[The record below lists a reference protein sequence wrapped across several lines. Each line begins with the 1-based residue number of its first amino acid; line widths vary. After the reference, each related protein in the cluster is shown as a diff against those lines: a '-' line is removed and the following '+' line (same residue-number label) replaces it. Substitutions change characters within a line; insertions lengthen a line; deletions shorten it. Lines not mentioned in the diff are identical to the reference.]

1 MTATTTN
8 NAANTAN
15 TASTKSE
22 YFNLNIKG
30 LGYLS
35 NIRRIETLTGSFLS
49 VVINALSG
57 PTDNPTYLRFDAT
70 SPVRKQRTLYIS
82 RCQKAVD
89 EDQKV
94 LLGFTLSNLTSDI
107 FTLNKAD
114 HAGEQRVS
122 LKTRLI
128 KVDWIK
134 IGQAMVY
141 KMEKSDTAPPMSAS
155 QSKTT
160 YLTHSDIDAPFIGCI
175 FHRKNNWL

>member
-8 NAANTAN
+8 NAANNAN
-15 TASTKSE
+15 TTSTKAE

-57 PTDNPTYLRFDAT
+57 LTDNPTYVRFDAT
-70 SPVRKQRTLYIS
+70 VAGKEATDLIS

-107 FTLNKAD
+107 FTLNKGD

-122 LKTRLI
+122 LKARLI

-141 KMEKSDTAPPMSAS
+141 KAEKIESTPPYRTDVKKDYANDS
-155 QSKTT
+155 
-160 YLTHSDIDAPFIGCI
+160 F
-175 FHRKNNWL
+175 

>member
-8 NAANTAN
+8 NATNNANT
-15 TASTKSE
+15 TSTKAE

-35 NIRRIETLTGSFLS
+35 NIRRIETRTGSFLS

-57 PTDNPTYLRFDAT
+57 PTGNPAYVRFDAT
-70 SPVRKQRTLYIS
+70 VAGKKTTHLTSL
-82 RCQKAVD
+82 CQKAVD

-107 FTLNKAD
+107 FTLNKGD

-122 LKTRLI
+122 LKARLI

-134 IGQAMVY
+134 IGQVMVY
-141 KMEKSDTAPPMSAS
+141 KAEKSETSPPNSHDHAKSYAS
-155 QSKTT
+155 NS
-160 YLTHSDIDAPFIGCI
+160 F
-175 FHRKNNWL
+175 

>member
-8 NAANTAN
+8 NAANN
-15 TASTKSE
+15 TNNTSAKAE

-57 PTDNPTYLRFDAT
+57 PTYNPTYVRFDAT
-70 SPVRKQRTLYIS
+70 VAVKEATELIS

-89 EDQKV
+89 EDKKV

-107 FTLNKAD
+107 FTLNKGD

-122 LKTRLI
+122 LKARLI

-134 IGQAMVY
+134 VGQAMVY
-141 KMEKSDTAPPMSAS
+141 KAERVESNHSLQPKPS
-155 QSKTT
+155 QN
-160 YLTHSDIDAPFIGCI
+160 YV
-175 FHRKNNWL
+175 NNSF

>member
-8 NAANTAN
+8 DAANNN
-15 TASTKSE
+15 TSTKAE

-30 LGYLS
+30 QGYLS
-35 NIRRIETLTGSFLS
+35 NIRRIETLNGGFLS
-49 VVINALSG
+49 VVINALGG
-57 PTDNPTYLRFDAT
+57 PTYNPTYVRFDAT
-70 SPVRKQRTLYIS
+70 VAGKEATDLIS

-107 FTLNKAD
+107 FTLKKGN

-122 LKTRLI
+122 LKVWLI

-134 IGQAMVY
+134 IGQAMGY
-141 KMEKSDTAPPMSAS
+141 KAENQIPPV
-155 QSKTT
+155 K
-160 YLTHSDIDAPFIGCI
+160 L
-175 FHRKNNWL
+175 N

>member
-8 NAANTAN
+8 NAANKAN
-15 TASTKSE
+15 TTSTEAE

-35 NIRRIETLTGSFLS
+35 NIRRIETLNGGFLS
-49 VVINALSG
+49 VVINVLSG
-57 PTDNPTYLRFDAT
+57 TADSPTYVRFDAT
-70 SPVRKQRTLYIS
+70 VAGKEAADPIS
-82 RCQKAVD
+82 RCQQAVD
-89 EDQKV
+89 EDQRM

-107 FTLNKAD
+107 FTLNKGD

-122 LKTRLI
+122 LKARLI

-141 KMEKSDTAPPMSAS
+141 KAEKTEPS
-155 QSKTT
+155 
-160 YLTHSDIDAPFIGCI
+160 
-175 FHRKNNWL
+175 

>member
-8 NAANTAN
+8 NAANNAN
-15 TASTKSE
+15 TTSTKAE

-35 NIRRIETLTGSFLS
+35 NIRRIETLNGGFLS

-57 PTDNPTYLRFDAT
+57 PTDSPTYVRFDAT
-70 SPVRKQRTLYIS
+70 VAGKEATDLIS
-82 RCQKAVD
+82 RCQKAVE

-107 FTLNKAD
+107 FTLNKGE

-122 LKTRLI
+122 LKARLI

-141 KMEKSDTAPPMSAS
+141 KAKCVES
-155 QSKTT
+155 
-160 YLTHSDIDAPFIGCI
+160 THRPKLNQAKFMLITPFN
-175 FHRKNNWL
+175 KMP

>member
-8 NAANTAN
+8 NAVNNANTS
-15 TASTKSE
+15 STKAE
-22 YFNLNIKG
+22 YFNLNIKS

-57 PTDNPTYLRFDAT
+57 PTDSPTYVRFDAT
-70 SPVRKQRTLYIS
+70 VAGKEATDLIS

-89 EDQKV
+89 EAQKM
-94 LLGFTLSNLTSDI
+94 LLRFTLSNLTSDI
-107 FTLNKAD
+107 FTLNKGD

-134 IGQAMVY
+134 IGQQMVY
-141 KMEKSDTAPPMSAS
+141 KTEKSEPSLPNERKAEKTYSADS
-155 QSKTT
+155 
-160 YLTHSDIDAPFIGCI
+160 F
-175 FHRKNNWL
+175 

>member
-8 NAANTAN
+8 NAANNAN
-15 TASTKSE
+15 TTSTKAE
-22 YFNLNIKG
+22 HFNLNIKG

-57 PTDNPTYLRFDAT
+57 PTDNPTFVRFDAIVAGKEAT
-70 SPVRKQRTLYIS
+70 DLIS

-94 LLGFTLSNLTSDI
+94 LFGLTLSNLTSDI
-107 FTLNKAD
+107 FTLNKGD
-114 HAGEQRVS
+114 HVGEQRVS
-122 LKTRLI
+122 LKARLI

-134 IGQAMVY
+134 IGQQMVY
-141 KMEKSDTAPPMSAS
+141 KPEKSDNIPAQKQNLQRSYVDNS
-155 QSKTT
+155 
-160 YLTHSDIDAPFIGCI
+160 F
-175 FHRKNNWL
+175 

>member
-8 NAANTAN
+8 NAAHNAN
-15 TASTKSE
+15 TTSTKAE

-35 NIRRIETLTGSFLS
+35 NIRRIETLTGGFLS

-57 PTDNPTYLRFDAT
+57 PTDNPTYVRFDAT
-70 SPVRKQRTLYIS
+70 VAGKEATDLKS
-82 RCQKAVD
+82 RCQKTVD

-94 LLGFTLSNLTSDI
+94 LLGFFTLSNLTSDI
-107 FTLNKAD
+107 FMLNKGD
-114 HAGEQRVS
+114 HAGEQRAS
-122 LKTRLI
+122 LKARLI

-141 KMEKSDTAPPMSAS
+141 KADKAEETPP
-155 QSKTT
+155 QQLPTQ
-160 YLTHSDIDAPFIGCI
+160 
-175 FHRKNNWL
+175 KNYANNSF

>member
-8 NAANTAN
+8 NATNNTNN
-15 TASTKSE
+15 TSTKAE

-35 NIRRIETLTGSFLS
+35 KIRRIETLTGSFLS

-57 PTDNPTYLRFDAT
+57 PTDNPTYVRFDSTVAGKEAT
-70 SPVRKQRTLYIS
+70 DLMS

-94 LLGFTLSNLTSDI
+94 LLNFTLSNLTSDI
-107 FTLNKAD
+107 LTLNKGD

-122 LKTRLI
+122 LKARLI

-134 IGQAMVY
+134 IVQAMVY
-141 KMEKSDTAPPMSAS
+141 KSDKTEETPPQPSLSKKNYAS
-155 QSKTT
+155 NS
-160 YLTHSDIDAPFIGCI
+160 F
-175 FHRKNNWL
+175 

>member
-8 NAANTAN
+8 NT
-15 TASTKSE
+15 TSTKAE

-35 NIRRIETLTGSFLS
+35 NIRRIETLNGGFLS
-49 VVINALSG
+49 VVINAPSG
-57 PTDNPTYLRFDAT
+57 PTDNPTYVRFDAT
-70 SPVRKQRTLYIS
+70 VAGKEATDLIS

-94 LLGFTLSNLTSDI
+94 LLGVTLSNLTSDI
-107 FTLNKAD
+107 FTLNIGD

-122 LKTRLI
+122 LKARLI

-134 IGQAMVY
+134 LGQQMVY
-141 KMEKSDTAPPMSAS
+141 KAERSETPPPNSYS
-155 QSKTT
+155 TKTN
-160 YLTHSDIDAPFIGCI
+160 YAENSF
-175 FHRKNNWL
+175 